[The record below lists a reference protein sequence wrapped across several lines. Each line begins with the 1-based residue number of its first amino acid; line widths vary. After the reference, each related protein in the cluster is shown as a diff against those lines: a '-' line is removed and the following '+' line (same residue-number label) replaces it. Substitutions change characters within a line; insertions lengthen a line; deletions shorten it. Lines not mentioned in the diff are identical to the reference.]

1 MKKGKAYAHKS
12 GQRKGDLYHT
22 PKSLVWVAED
32 IIKREF
38 SDNILEPSAGQSNF
52 PIWEAL
58 TCDFNIQTYCNDL
71 FDPETGDDYLYSY
84 DELFNTFFEVI
95 TNPPFSL
102 WDEFVLKAKTHCN
115 KFMFIGRLN
124 YFGTQSRLKKGIW
137 DNLKGIYPFSRY
149 VDYQTPYRGDG
160 LFHVGA
166 MATAWFLWDM
176 EYEGNID
183 FQILDV
189 SKWAKLGAFR
199 NENK

>member
-32 IIKREF
+32 IIKHEF
-38 SDNILEPSAGQSNF
+38 SYDILEPSAGQSNF

-58 TCDFNIQTYCNDL
+58 TYDFNISTYCNDL
-71 FDPETGDDYLYSY
+71 FDPETGDDYL
-84 DELFNTFFEVI
+84 DEDNKLFKTFSEII

-102 WDEFVLKAKTHCN
+102 WDKFVLKAKTHCD

-149 VDYQTPYRGDG
+149 VDYQTPYRNDG

-189 SKWAKLGAFR
+189 SKWAKLGGFR